1 MMGLAEA
8 RTLNTIERGLIG
20 TPEAFRARLE
30 RLGPIF
36 MKLGQFLALRPDL
49 IPAEYGAALL
59 GLLDDTHPMPWDEA
73 RALLAEGLGQDPD
86 RLFAHV
92 RPRPVGSGSIAQAH
106 RASLHDGR
114 EVVVKIRRRGI
125 AERVE
130 RDLRHAARLA
140 AVLERAGVRLIVSP
154 REAVEEMALWLRQEL
169 DFKRELDNLTRM
181 YANHADDDGIRIPE
195 PYPELSGE
203 GVLTCEFLDGI
214 ALSRIIRAEQSGDAQ
229 RTASLRELGYER
241 ERLAYRLLDTCLT
254 QIFVH
259 RFFAV
264 DLHPGNLMLLP
275 DGRLGMI
282 DFGLCG
288 DLEATMR
295 QRLLRYFGAI
305 VRDDSDALYQAAE
318 ALLESTDASRPDVF
332 KREFYAATSVWTA
345 KRRAPAA
352 GEDGSGGGE
361 THIWL
366 MQIVRA
372 ARSAHM
378 RVSNDSLALYRAL
391 LTAETVTGML
401 GARTDLRQVGADFFP
416 ALQMRE
422 LLKPLSPQELQGI
435 AGSLVE
441 LLKRAPERLEHLLSE
456 LFAERY
462 TFNVETRASA
472 RDQHL
477 NDRHV
482 RMISVAIVSVG
493 LSVLLGSA
501 SLPVWVG
508 VPVAWPVGIA
518 LGGCYLWLLKQWLGS
533 R

>member
-1 MMGLAEA
+1 MTGLAQA
-8 RTLNTIERGLIG
+8 PTLNTLERGLIG

-36 MKLGQFLALRPDL
+36 VKLGQLLALRPDL
-49 IPAEYGAALL
+49 IPAEYGSALL
-59 GLLDDTHPMPWDEA
+59 GLLDDAQPMPWDEA

-86 RLFAHV
+86 RLFAHI
-92 RPRPVGSGSIAQAH
+92 RPQPVGSGSIAQAH
-106 RASLHDGR
+106 RARLHDER
-114 EVVVKIRRRGI
+114 EVIVKIRRRGI

-130 RDLRHAARLA
+130 RDLRQAARLA
-140 AVLERAGVRLIVSP
+140 ALLERAGTRLIVSP
-154 REAVEEMALWLRQEL
+154 REAVEEMAVWLRQEL

-181 YANHADDDGIRIPE
+181 YANHAGDDGIRIPE
-195 PYPELSGE
+195 PHPQLCGE

-214 ALSRIIRAEQSGDAQ
+214 PLSRIIRMQQSGNA
-229 RTASLRELGYER
+229 LRKDPLQELGYER
-241 ERLAYRLLDTCLT
+241 ERLAYQLLDTCLT
-254 QIFVH
+254 QIFEH

-282 DFGLCG
+282 DFGLCC
-288 DLEATMR
+288 DLETSMR

-345 KRRAPAA
+345 KRRTPATGEERA
-352 GEDGSGGGE
+352 GRGE

-372 ARSAHM
+372 ARNAQM
-378 RVSNDSLALYRAL
+378 RISNDSLALYRAM

-401 GARTDLRQVGADFFP
+401 GARTDLRRVGADFFP
-416 ALQMRE
+416 ALQTRE
-422 LLKPLSPQELQGI
+422 LLQPLSPLELQGI
-435 AGSLVE
+435 AGSLAE
-441 LLKRAPERLEHLLSE
+441 LLKRSPERLEHLLNA
-456 LFAERY
+456 LFTETY
-462 TFNVETRASA
+462 SFNVETRASA
-472 RDQHL
+472 RDQHRS
-477 NDRHV
+477 DRHAL
-482 RMISVAIVSVG
+482 MISVAIVSVG
-493 LSVLLGSA
+493 LCVLLGSA
-501 SLPVWVG
+501 ALPVWFG
-508 VPVAWPVGIA
+508 VPLAWPIGIT
-518 LGGCYLWLLKQWLGS
+518 LGGCYLLLLKQWRGS